1 MIQITDQLRL
11 RRYDGECEFALKWYQ
26 DRELLDLVDGKQ
38 SKPYTIERLKRMYE
52 YLNNQGELYFIEI
65 KKGNKFIPIGDVTF
79 SMNDMPI
86 VIGEKSYRGIGIG
99 TRVIEVLKERACKL
113 GYKQLSVREIYEY
126 NSASQRLFEKQGF
139 NKVQKTEQ
147 GYSYTCIL

>member
-1 MIQITDQLRL
+1 
-11 RRYDGECEFALKWYQ
+11 
-26 DRELLDLVDGKQ
+26 
-38 SKPYTIERLKRMYE
+38 MYE

-113 GYKQLSVREIYEY
+113 EYKQLSVREIYEY